1 MVQMTAWARDG
12 VQPGFGKELFPG
24 DLDRLSPHLEAC
36 MEAFPCFATAEIQ
49 TVVNGPITYT
59 PDLMPMVGPCPRL
72 PNMWLAVGFGYGI
85 IHAGGIGK
93 YLANWI
99 ANGEAPFELSEMDPA
114 RYGPWMTMDY
124 ALVKTRESYGMNNA
138 YGYPYEERR
147 AGRPTRRVTPIHDRL
162 VTAGAHMGFVAGG
175 WETPLWYAAPGE
187 QPVYRPSFFRT
198 NWQYEQA
205 GREYRAVT
213 ERVGLADLSNFGK
226 FKVAGRGARKLLDR
240 AVAGTVPRVGRTSLV
255 HMLTPSGRVYAEL
268 TLTCTEEDR

>member
-1 MVQMTAWARDG
+1 
-12 VQPGFGKELFPG
+12 
-24 DLDRLSPHLEAC
+24 
-36 MEAFPCFATAEIQ
+36 
-49 TVVNGPITYT
+49 
-59 PDLMPMVGPCPRL
+59 
-72 PNMWLAVGFGYGI
+72 
-85 IHAGGIGK
+85 
-93 YLANWI
+93 
-99 ANGEAPFELSEMDPA
+99 
-114 RYGPWMTMDY
+114 
-124 ALVKTRESYGMNNA
+124 
-138 YGYPYEERR
+138 
-147 AGRPTRRVTPIHDRL
+147 
-162 VTAGAHMGFVAGG
+162 MGFVAGG